1 MEQDIPKDIFK
12 PLQLQ
17 RDKSVDKYFAF
28 GWHQLLCQEANL
40 VPPWT
45 RTFAVAK
52 DQVLSC
58 LTSIY

>member
-1 MEQDIPKDIFK
+1 MEQTSEGHLQNLYSCKKIKVLASIL
-12 PLQLQ
+12 PL
-17 RDKSVDKYFAF
+17 VDHPRLY
-28 GWHQLLCQEANL
+28 QEADL